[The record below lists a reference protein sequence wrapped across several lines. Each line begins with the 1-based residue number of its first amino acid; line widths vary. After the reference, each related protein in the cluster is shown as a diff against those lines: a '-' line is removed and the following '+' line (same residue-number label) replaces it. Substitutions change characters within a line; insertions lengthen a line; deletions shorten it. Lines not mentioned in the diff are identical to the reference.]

1 MKLIE
6 RLLRAPLAPEILAL
20 LEKIDA
26 IDTRDDETYAVIVRL
41 VDTKPF
47 GRYEKAVL
55 ARAMHKI
62 ERRDT
67 LTATM
72 HVVVTNQMP
81 KSRLQITMDEQLRRS
96 YQNVQNTRSAL
107 GAQGATG
114 SLMGAVDARG
124 LYGNIATSQSN
135 GTFITSSTNA
145 NNRF

>member
-6 RLLRAPLAPEILAL
+6 KLLRAPLAPEILAL

-26 IDTRDDETYAVIVRL
+26 IDSRDDEAYSVIQRL

-47 GRYEKAVL
+47 GRYEKAVI
-55 ARAMHKI
+55 ARALHKI

-67 LTATM
+67 LATTM
-72 HVVVTNQMP
+72 HVVVTNKMP
-81 KSRLQITMDEQLRRS
+81 LSRLERVMEEQTSRA
-96 YQNVQNTRSAL
+96 YHNIQNTRAAL

-124 LYGNIATSQSN
+124 LYGNITTSQSN
-135 GTFITSSTNA
+135 GTYLTTSINA
-145 NNRF
+145 DNRF